1 LTTYAAKQFWASF
14 VMSDVTPRLRRW
26 YRAFLWLGGCS
37 ILLLLLAAAAFLHA
51 GTWLVRED
59 PPQKAQIVVVL
70 SGGLPQRALA
80 AADEFKASGASAVWL
95 TRPKQPGAAMAALR
109 LPYAGEDQYSRMV
122 LIERG
127 VPVAAIRTLNPAINN
142 TADELKAVFEELGA
156 HPGETVVIVTSKAHT
171 RRVRAVCNVI
181 SDGNNRRHFLV
192 RAAPEDPFDARHWWR
207 SSNDALS
214 VVREYLGLLN
224 AWFGLP
230 LNHGQ

>member
-1 LTTYAAKQFWASF
+1 LTTYAAKHLWARL
-14 VMSDVTPRLRRW
+14 VMSDITPSLRRS
-26 YRAFLWLGGCS
+26 YRAFFLLGGCS
-37 ILLLLLAAAAFLHA
+37 ILLLGLAVAALLRA

-70 SGGLPQRALA
+70 SGGLPERALA
-80 AADEFKASGASAVWL
+80 AAQEFKASGASAVWL
-95 TRPKQPGAAMAALR
+95 TRPRQPGAAMQELR

-127 VPVAAIRTLNPAINN
+127 VPAAAIRTLNPAINN
-142 TADELKAVFEELGA
+142 TADELKAVFEELKA

-171 RRVRAVCNVI
+171 RRVRAVWNVI
-181 SDGNNRRHFLV
+181 SDGNHRRDLLL
-192 RAAPEDPFDARHWWR
+192 RAAPEDPFDAQHWWR

-224 AWFGLP
+224 AWLGLP
-230 LNHGQ
+230 LNHGK